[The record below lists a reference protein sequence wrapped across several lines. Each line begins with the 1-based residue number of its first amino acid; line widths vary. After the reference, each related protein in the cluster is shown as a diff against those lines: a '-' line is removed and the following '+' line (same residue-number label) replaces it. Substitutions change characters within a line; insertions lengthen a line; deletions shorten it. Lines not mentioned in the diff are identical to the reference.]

1 MTKRIG
7 ILTSGGDCA
16 GLNAT
21 IRAVALRAHHGYG
34 WTTVGIRYGTL
45 GLLERPVEAV
55 TLDPDRLDAALA
67 RQGGTFLG
75 STNRG
80 DPFAFP
86 MEDRS
91 LKDRSGEMVEGLAS
105 LRLDGLIGVGGD
117 GSLDILRRLMAQA
130 RHRLHRHSQDHR
142 QRCRQY
148 RARRRLLDGGRH
160 RHRGARSPAADR
172 RQPRAGHGAGG
183 DGPRRGPYRHR
194 RGHRR
199 RRRCRADP
207 RGAAGVSSAWS
218 STSRACARPA
228 ALGAGRGGGSGA
240 AFRRDAAPPMRAAM
254 HGIGDWLAHRLSQ
267 ETGAETRAT
276 VLGHVQRGAMP
287 TAEDRLLA
295 SALGV
300 RAVDLSGRR
309 QGRPH
314 GGVVEPP
321 VIDVPLEKV
330 VGRSRT
336 VDRDGTPDP
345 HRPRAGHLPRR
356 RRLASA
362 VFRSRGSS
370 PDPMSNVVA
379 MLSASPRAKPSRPPQ
394 SPRRSRRD
402 PEHLALALLG
412 VEPQERQPRKRPRAA
427 AAAADLAQQR
437 AVLREVPRRFDRMR
451 RTRSSPSSPAANARR
466 GS

>member
-45 GLLERPVEAV
+45 GLLERPVEAI

-91 LKDRSGEMVEGLAS
+91 LKDRSGEMVDGLAS

-117 GSLDILRRLMAQA
+117 GSLDILRRLMAQSTG
-130 RHRLHRHSQDHR
+130 RLHRHSQDHR
-142 QRCRQY
+142 QRRRQY
-148 RARRRLLDGGRH
+148 RARRRLLDGRRH
-160 RHRGARSPAADR
+160 RHRGARPPAPDR

-183 DGPRRGPYRHR
+183 DGPRRGPHRHR

-199 RRRCRADP
+199 RRRRRADP
-207 RGAAGVSSAWS
+207 GSALAARARG
-218 STSRACARPA
+218 RAHRAPARGRPQ
-228 ALGAGRGGGSGA
+228 LGAGRGGGSGEA
-240 AFRRDAAPPMRAAM
+240 SRRRRSIRRSTASAIGWRIGSARRRARRRAPRCWATSSAAPCRPPR
-254 HGIGDWLAHRLSQ
+254 
-267 ETGAETRAT
+267 
-276 VLGHVQRGAMP
+276 
-287 TAEDRLLA
+287 TACSPRRWA
-295 SALGV
+295 CARSTF
-300 RAVDLSGRR
+300 GRR

-321 VIDVPLEKV
+321 GDRRAARKGRRPLAH
-330 VGRSRT
+330 RRP
-336 VDRDGTPDP
+336 RRRPDP
-345 HRPRAGHLPRR
+345 HRPRAGHLPGRC
-356 RRLASA
+356 RLA
-362 VFRSRGSS
+362 
-370 PDPMSNVVA
+370 
-379 MLSASPRAKPSRPPQ
+379 
-394 SPRRSRRD
+394 
-402 PEHLALALLG
+402 
-412 VEPQERQPRKRPRAA
+412 
-427 AAAADLAQQR
+427 
-437 AVLREVPRRFDRMR
+437 LR
-451 RTRSSPSSPAANARR
+451 
-466 GS
+466 